1 MSIYTKTGDQGTTSL
16 VGGVRVQK
24 DDLRVDTYG
33 TVDELNA
40 ALSLAAKA
48 VQDAAHRRL
57 LDALQYQLFYL
68 GAELATS
75 ADTAP
80 RHADQRLVTAED
92 IQAMEQAIDRAMA
105 AVPAVHSFVLPG
117 TSEAGSRLHMARTI
131 ARRAERRLVGL
142 AGQVPVRPLLL
153 QYLNRLSDCLYALAR
168 HEDQLAAR
176 SQIIDQVVARYLAA
190 ASTEQSTTVAA
201 TVAAPTAAAGHADE
215 TPSAAPDFKT
225 LHRLLQ
231 QAMMAA
237 SQLQVPVVIAV
248 VDRHGNPI
256 LTYRMPGA
264 LLASIELAPKKAYT
278 AVALKAPTHQLAA
291 AIQPGAPLFQL
302 EASLG
307 GKIVTFGG
315 GYPLYRA
322 GRIAGGLGISGG
334 TVEQDMQI
342 AEAAMV
348 GLSLGNDQ

>member
-16 VGGVRVQK
+16 VGGVRVKK

-48 VQDAAHRRL
+48 VQDAGHRAL

-68 GAELATS
+68 GAELATDS
-75 ADTAP
+75 GTAP
-80 RHADQRLVTAED
+80 RHADQRLVTGDD

-142 AGQVPVRPLLL
+142 AEQTAIRPLLL

-176 SQIIDQVVARYLAA
+176 NLIIDQVVARYLAVA
-190 ASTEQSTTVAA
+190 DASPA
-201 TVAAPTAAAGHADE
+201 TDGNTANSE
-215 TPSAAPDFKT
+215 PDFKV

-231 QAMMAA
+231 QAIVAA

-256 LTYRMPGA
+256 LTYRMPDA
-264 LLASIELAPKKAYT
+264 LLVSLELAPKKAYT
-278 AVALKAPTHQLAA
+278 AVALKAPTHQLTA

-302 EASLG
+302 EASLE
-307 GKIVTFGG
+307 GKVVTFGG

-342 AEAAMV
+342 AQAAMA